1 MSNENLHKEH
11 INFIA
16 GVRNKKS
23 RLRSCRLGST
33 DLGEI
38 AESAASSVINLKK
51 ARQKLRS
58 NQRLFETVSGGLING
73 VGGDGVGGDGG
84 DGELITSGAA
94 TTMTTVKTV
103 RDNNTKTST
112 GAAHTATISI
122 IDGSTSGGGSGGD
135 LPKIKMMP
143 AHSFMSPHDEEL
155 LSSIATATSCSQ
167 KKFKMNGRMP
177 LNIPNDE
184 QSTTNSNN
192 NNNNNRQQSTS
203 LPPLP
208 PHPTNNGH
216 QTTTNQK
223 NLADNSSLTNLT
235 IETNDLSLGNEVGGG
250 VGIARRGSFSSGKP
264 PRSTPIAFAE
274 QQNNSI
280 HNNQVAAQSPNFI
293 RDRYYQILR
302 EQVFPFLQK
311 PSNNLNINQS
321 PKEVQNYCNDVLY

>member
-16 GVRNKKS
+16 GVRNSKKN

-58 NQRLFETVSGGLING
+58 NQRLFDSVAAANIAN
-73 VGGDGVGGDGG
+73 GGDEFMASCSTASKFGYQGEVKSSTTTGV
-84 DGELITSGAA
+84 A
-94 TTMTTVKTV
+94 
-103 RDNNTKTST
+103 
-112 GAAHTATISI
+112 ISI
-122 IDGSTSGGGSGGD
+122 IDGSGTGSSGGE
-135 LPKIKMMP
+135 LPKIKMSSHP
-143 AHSFMSPHDEEL
+143 FMSAHDEEL

-167 KKFKMNGRMP
+167 KKNKSNHRIP
-177 LNIPNDE
+177 LNIQHDE
-184 QSTTNSNN
+184 QHTHQ
-192 NNNNNRQQSTS
+192 QQSP

-208 PHPTNNGH
+208 PSHSSH
-216 QTTTNQK
+216 HRSSNQQSANPLPVMNHK

-235 IETNDLSLGNEVGGG
+235 IETNDLSLANEVGGG
-250 VGIARRGSFSSGKP
+250 VGTATGIRRGNGSGKQLP
-264 PRSTPIAFAE
+264 SLSTTTVLAE
-274 QQNNSI
+274 QNNSI
-280 HNNQVAAQSPNFI
+280 HNNQVAAQSPGFI